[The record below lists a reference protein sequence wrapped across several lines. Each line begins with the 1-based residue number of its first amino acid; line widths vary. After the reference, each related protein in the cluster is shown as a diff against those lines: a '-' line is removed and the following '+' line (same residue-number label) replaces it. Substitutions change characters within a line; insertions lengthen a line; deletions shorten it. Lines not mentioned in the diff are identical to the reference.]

1 MSLCA
6 RFHRVEEVLVAARR
20 RLARRGALFFLD
32 YDGTLTPIA
41 ERPEEA
47 RLSER
52 ALAVVRRLAA
62 DPRCRVAVVS
72 GRRLSEVQELVGVPG
87 LAWAGNHGLEL
98 AWPVAAPEAPGAAE
112 GAAGAA
118 GATHG
123 ATLGEMAGWVHPGA
137 IGARGSLEVVARAPQ
152 LSSWP
157 GVWVED
163 KRLTLTV
170 HYRQAGPEVGP
181 KLGELLA
188 GIIKRRP
195 DIELRRGKMSYEVR
209 PRLGWDKGRAVL
221 RLVRELAPQGGWGLF
236 YAGDDE
242 TDDDALRAVRRLPD
256 PSVGIMVGRGGEG
269 PADFCLRD
277 TGDLLEVLETLAQER
292 PWHARGPAK

>member
-1 MSLCA
+1 MNLCA

-41 ERPEEA
+41 ERPEGA

-72 GRRLSEVQELVGVPG
+72 GRRLGEVRELVGVPG

-98 AWPVAAPEAPGAAE
+98 AWPVAAPAPGAAK
-112 GAAGAA
+112 AA
-118 GATHG
+118 G

-137 IGARGSLEVVARAPQ
+137 IGARGGLEVVARAPQ

-188 GIIKRRP
+188 GIVKRRP
-195 DIELRRGKMSYEVR
+195 DIELCRGKMSYEVR

-221 RLVRELAPQGGWGLF
+221 RLARELAPQGGWGLF

-269 PADFCLRD
+269 PADFCLQD
-277 TGDLLEVLETLAQER
+277 TDDLLEVLEALAAER